1 MQKETAFKI
10 KVIKYL
16 KTLPNT
22 WFLKTQEV
30 ARSGTPDILAVIN
43 GFFVALELKT
53 DEGRVSKLQEYN
65 LNKIIEAKGISLVV
79 QPSNLAASIVVLN
92 SLSCNQKTKRGN
104 RHDKTKLQNT

>member
-43 GFFVALELKT
+43 GSFVALELKT

-65 LNKIIEAKGISLVV
+65 LNKIAEAKGVALVV
-79 QPSNLAASIVVLN
+79 TPSNLDANIKILENIAN
-92 SLSCNQKTKRGN
+92 SGVKHGKRNRDKKRG
-104 RHDKTKLQNT
+104 